1 MKRRD
6 FILGATVLAAGPALA
21 QAPPAAP
28 TPATPLPPAPAPAP
42 DAAAPAVAAPAAPAG
57 LPPPKPGIV
66 RVRIDTALGHITLDL
81 EAKKAPLTTAN
92 FLRYV
97 DQKRYDK
104 ATFYRASRPPNATDY
119 EYGVAQGGL
128 QNDPKL
134 ILPPVAH
141 EPTTKTGLK
150 HLNGAIS
157 MGRRAPGTAT
167 SDFFICVGDQ
177 AYLDADPTQK
187 GDNLGFACFGYVVEG
202 IETVKKILALP
213 VSPTAGV
220 GVMKGEMLKKPLS
233 MKVRRI

>member
-1 MKRRD
+1 MQRRT
-6 FILGATVLAAGPALA
+6 FLTAAAALAASPALA
-21 QAPPAAP
+21 QTPPPAS
-28 TPATPLPPAPAPAP
+28 PAPAQP
-42 DAAAPAVAAPAAPAG
+42 AAPAAPTAPVTPAAAAPAPTTPAT
-57 LPPPKPGIV
+57 PPPKPGTV
-66 RVRIDTALGHITLDL
+66 RVRIDTSLGHFLIDL

-119 EYGVAQGGL
+119 EYGVVQGGL

-141 EPTTKTGLK
+141 EPTTKTDLK
-150 HLNGAIS
+150 HTNGAIS

-177 AYLDADPTQK
+177 SYLDADPSQP
-187 GDNLGFACFGYVVEG
+187 GDNKGFACFGYVVEG
-202 IETVKKILALP
+202 LETAKKIMALP
-213 VSPTAGV
+213 LSATAGV
-220 GVMKGEMLKKPLS
+220 GVMKGEMLKKPLP
-233 MKVRRI
+233 MKARRV

>member
-21 QAPPAAP
+21 QTPAAAPGPTTTGP
-28 TPATPLPPAPAPAP
+28 TPAPETPAPAPAP
-42 DAAAPAVAAPAAPAG
+42 APAPPAG
-57 LPPPKPGIV
+57 LPPPKPGTV
-66 RVRIDTALGHITLDL
+66 RVRIDTSLGHITLDL

-104 ATFYRASRPPNATDY
+104 ATFYRCSRPPNATDY

-177 AYLDADPTQK
+177 AYLDADPSQP
-187 GDNLGFACFGYVVEG
+187 GDNKGFACFGYVVEG
-202 IETVKKILALP
+202 METVKKILALP

-220 GVMKGEMLKKPLS
+220 GVMKGEMLKKPLP
-233 MKVRRI
+233 MKMRRV

>member
-6 FILGATVLAAGPALA
+6 FILGATLLTSGQALA
-21 QAPPAAP
+21 QTAPDGAA
-28 TPATPLPPAPAPAP
+28 TAAIPPAPAPAP
-42 DAAAPAVAAPAAPAG
+42 APTPPSPPAPR
-57 LPPPKPGIV
+57 PGTV
-66 RVRIDTALGHITLDL
+66 RVRIDTAAGRIVLDL
-81 EAKKAPLTTAN
+81 EAKKAPITTAN

-97 DQKRYDK
+97 DQKRYDQ
-104 ATFYRASRPPNATDY
+104 ATFYRCSRPPNATDY
-119 EYGVAQGGL
+119 EYGVIQGGL

-134 ILPPVAH
+134 TLPPIAH
-141 EPTTKTGLK
+141 ESSTKTGLK

-202 IETVKKILALP
+202 METVKKILALP
-213 VSPTAGV
+213 LSPTGGV
-220 GVMKGEMLKKPLS
+220 GVMKGEMLKKPLA
-233 MKVRRI
+233 MKMRRV

>member
-6 FILGATVLAAGPALA
+6 FILGAAVLAAGPARA
-21 QAPPAAP
+21 QTPAPPPATPPGAP
-28 TPATPLPPAPAPAP
+28 TPAPA
-42 DAAAPAVAAPAAPAG
+42 AVAPVPATPVG
-57 LPPPKPGIV
+57 LQPPKPGTV
-66 RVRIDTALGHITLDL
+66 RVRIDTALGHVTLDL

-104 ATFYRASRPPNATDY
+104 ATFYRCSRPPNATDY

-141 EPTTKTGLK
+141 ESTTKTGLK

-177 AYLDADPTQK
+177 AYLDADPSQP
-187 GDNLGFACFGYVVEG
+187 GDNKGFACFGYVVEG
-202 IETVKKILALP
+202 LETVKKILALP

-220 GVMKGEMLKKPLS
+220 GVMKGEMLKKPLV
-233 MKVRRI
+233 MKMRRI

>member
-1 MKRRD
+1 VKRRT
-6 FILGATVLAAGPALA
+6 FLAGAAALAASAA
-21 QAPPAAP
+21 QAPAATTPSGAAP
-28 TPATPLPPAPAPAP
+28 PATGAPPPAPPA
-42 DAAAPAVAAPAAPAG
+42 AAPAAPVT
-57 LPPPKPGIV
+57 PPPKPGTV
-66 RVRIDTALGHITLDL
+66 RVRIDTSLGHILLDL
-81 EAKKAPLTTAN
+81 EAKKAPITTAN

-97 DQKRYDK
+97 DKKLYDK
-104 ATFYRASRPPNATDY
+104 ATFYRCSRPPNATDY

-134 ILPPVAH
+134 ILPPIAH
-141 EPTTKTGLK
+141 ESTTKTGLK

-202 IETVKKILALP
+202 METVKKILALP

-220 GVMKGEMLKKPLS
+220 GVMKGEMLKKPLP
-233 MKVRRI
+233 MKARRV

>member
-1 MKRRD
+1 MHM
-6 FILGATVLAAGPALA
+6 ATC
-21 QAPPAAP
+21 APR
-28 TPATPLPPAPAPAP
+28 
-42 DAAAPAVAAPAAPAG
+42 
-57 LPPPKPGIV
+57 PGTV
-66 RVRIDTALGHITLDL
+66 RVRIDTSLGHITLDL

-104 ATFYRASRPPNATDY
+104 ATFYRCSRPPNATDY

-141 EPTTKTGLK
+141 ESTTKTGLK

-202 IETVKKILALP
+202 METVKKILALP

-220 GVMKGEMLKKPLS
+220 GVMKGEMLKKPLPK
-233 MKVRRI
+233 KVRRV